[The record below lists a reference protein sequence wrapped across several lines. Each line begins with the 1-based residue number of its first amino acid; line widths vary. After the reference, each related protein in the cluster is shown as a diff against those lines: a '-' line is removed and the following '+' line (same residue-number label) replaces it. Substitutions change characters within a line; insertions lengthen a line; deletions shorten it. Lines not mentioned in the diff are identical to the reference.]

1 MHFLVCVNFCHN
13 IGGMVWYGTIPYH
26 LRLWYVADANNIHW
40 RFRSIATINL
50 LIIKCAFLSTHIVL
64 KGRFVVRPTKP
75 RWNPIMGLFARHG
88 GGFHGI
94 VLERRS
100 RRADNYRY
108 TSAGPW
114 CPDNDGYITA
124 GWRRPDNDG
133 HILRWRRR
141 RRRYRNGQGGR
152 GPSGGRTGAG
162 CPLTRQAL

>member
-64 KGRFVVRPTKP
+64 KGRFVVRPTEP
-75 RWNPIMGLFARHG
+75 RRNPIMRLFARHA
-88 GGFHGI
+88 GFHGL
-94 VLERRS
+94 VLARRS
-100 RRADNYRY
+100 RSADNYRY
-108 TSAGPW
+108 TSGGPW